1 MSDRPAA
8 PTAAELIRRLG
19 LQPHPEGGWYRETW
33 RDGQGRDGDGRTRG
47 SGTAIYF
54 LLEAGQRSEWHR
66 VDAAEI
72 WHHYAGGPLRLS
84 IAEEGKAPR
93 VELLGK
99 DFSRGEEPQRIV
111 PPHAWQKAEPA
122 GDWVLVGCTVSPA
135 FEFSRFEMAKPGWEP
150 G

>member
-1 MSDRPAA
+1 MNDRTAA
-8 PTAAELIRRLG
+8 PTAAADLIRSLG
-19 LQPHPEGGWYRETW
+19 LKPHPEGGWYRETW
-33 RDGQGRDGDGRTRG
+33 RDGDGRTRG

-84 IAEEGKAPR
+84 IAEEGQAAR

-99 DFSRGEEPQRIV
+99 DFGRGEEPQRIV
-111 PPHAWQKAEPA
+111 PAHAWQKAEPD

-135 FEFSRFEMAKPGWEP
+135 FEFRSFELAKPGWEP
-150 G
+150 D

>member
-1 MSDRPAA
+1 MTA

-19 LQPHPEGGWYRETW
+19 LEPHPEGGWYRETW
-33 RDGQGRDGDGRTRG
+33 RDGQGCDGDGRTRG

-84 IAEEGKAPR
+84 IAEEGKPVR
-93 VELLGK
+93 VERLGK

-111 PPHAWQKAEPA
+111 PPHAWQKAEPE

>member
-1 MSDRPAA
+1 MSSS
-8 PTAAELIRRLG
+8 TAATDLIRRLG
-19 LQPHPEGGWYRETW
+19 LERHPEGGWYRETW
-33 RDGQGRDGDGRTRG
+33 RDGDGRTRG

-84 IAEEGKAPR
+84 IAEEGQAAR

-99 DFSRGEEPQRIV
+99 DFGRGEEPQRIV
-111 PPHAWQKAEPA
+111 PAHAWQKAEPD

-135 FEFSRFEMAKPGWEP
+135 FEFRSFELAKPGWEP
-150 G
+150 R